1 MLKKFAKIVGIVF
14 IVVGIL
20 GFIPGITYRQNLLGI
35 FHVNTLHNL
44 VHLATGLIAYLV
56 SRSSMRAA
64 QLYFQIFGIIYAIIG
79 FMGFGYGNRDIMGI
93 LANNMAD
100 TWLHL
105 IIGVVFI
112 YCGFLYKSK

>member
-14 IVVGIL
+14 IVIGIL
-20 GFIPGITYRQNLLGI
+20 GFIPGITYRGNLLGI
-35 FHVNTLHNL
+35 FHVNTLLNL
-44 VHLATGLIAYLV
+44 VHLGTGLIAYLA

-64 QLYFQIFGIIYAIIG
+64 QVFFQIFGIIYAALG
-79 FMGFGYGNRDIMGI
+79 LMGFGYGTRDIMGI
-93 LANNMAD
+93 LANNLPE

-105 IIGVVFI
+105 ITGVVFI